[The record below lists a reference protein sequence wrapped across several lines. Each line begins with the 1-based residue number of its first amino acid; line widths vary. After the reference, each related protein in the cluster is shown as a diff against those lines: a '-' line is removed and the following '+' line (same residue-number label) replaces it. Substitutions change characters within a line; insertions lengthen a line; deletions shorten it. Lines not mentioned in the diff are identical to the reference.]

1 MVEPMSA
8 RTGSTATVPVM
19 SKREI
24 LLVMIGLM
32 SGMFLS
38 ALDQTVVS
46 TSMRTI
52 ADDLDGMA
60 LQAWVTT
67 AYMIMST
74 ISTPI
79 YGKLSDIFGRRL
91 LFIIAIVIF
100 LAGSLLAGAAMDM
113 YQLAI
118 YRAVQGL
125 GAGGLMALP
134 LAIMGDMLAPRE
146 RAKYQGFFLAVF
158 GVSSIIG
165 PLIGGLLS
173 GMPEILWLSGWRWV
187 FLINVPI
194 GIIALAVV
202 LRFLHLPRHPRT
214 VRIDWWG
221 AATVII
227 ATVPLLVVAEQ
238 GREWGWGSAAAVVC
252 YVLGVVGAVA
262 FVLVERHMGDDA
274 LIPMKLFRSSTF
286 TMSTILG
293 VFVGFGMFGAM
304 MTIPL
309 YLQLVKGSTPT
320 ESGFQM
326 LPMILGMMIASIMS
340 GQVMARTGSYKWF
353 PRTGTLSMVIGF
365 FLMTFLTF
373 DSPLWFIMVAMF
385 MLGFG
390 LGQLMQTL
398 TVASQNSVGS
408 RDMGVATSSSTFFRS
423 MGGTAGTA
431 ILFSVLFTEI
441 PNKLKEAFA
450 NPTITGPLEAAMRQT
465 GAALAS
471 DPDSVSPKDVQIFE
485 LLSSQDPGAIGNA
498 LNGDTSFL
506 TGANPALAN
515 PFLVGFAE
523 SVVAVYWIGLVV
535 VVVAFVLSWFVKA
548 VPLRQKSAMQE
559 AADENAAIMAE
570 KAAGMTGAM
579 VSAGM
584 EAEVI
589 EAENKAD
596 ARAARTATKARAQS
610 GQSKA
615 AKLKKAS
622 SSAPQQK

>member
-1 MVEPMSA
+1 
-8 RTGSTATVPVM
+8 
-19 SKREI
+19 
-24 LLVMIGLM
+24 
-32 SGMFLS
+32 
-38 ALDQTVVS
+38 
-46 TSMRTI
+46 
-52 ADDLDGMA
+52 
-60 LQAWVTT
+60 
-67 AYMIMST
+67 
-74 ISTPI
+74 
-79 YGKLSDIFGRRL
+79 
-91 LFIIAIVIF
+91 
-100 LAGSLLAGAAMDM
+100 
-113 YQLAI
+113 
-118 YRAVQGL
+118 
-125 GAGGLMALP
+125 
-134 LAIMGDMLAPRE
+134 
-146 RAKYQGFFLAVF
+146 
-158 GVSSIIG
+158 
-165 PLIGGLLS
+165 
-173 GMPEILWLSGWRWV
+173 
-187 FLINVPI
+187 
-194 GIIALAVV
+194 
-202 LRFLHLPRHPRT
+202 
-214 VRIDWWG
+214 
-221 AATVII
+221 
-227 ATVPLLVVAEQ
+227 
-238 GREWGWGSAAAVVC
+238 
-252 YVLGVVGAVA
+252 
-262 FVLVERHMGDDA
+262 
-274 LIPMKLFRSSTF
+274 
-286 TMSTILG
+286 
-293 VFVGFGMFGAM
+293 
-304 MTIPL
+304 
-309 YLQLVKGSTPT
+309 
-320 ESGFQM
+320 
-326 LPMILGMMIASIMS
+326 
-340 GQVMARTGSYKWF
+340 
-353 PRTGTLSMVIGF
+353 
-365 FLMTFLTF
+365 MTFLTF

-471 DPDSVSPKDVQIFE
+471 DPDSVSPNDVQIFE
-485 LLSSQDPGAIGNA
+485 LLSSQDPAAIGNA

-523 SVVAVYWIGLVV
+523 SVVSVYWIGLVV
-535 VVVAFVLSWFVKA
+535 VVIAFVLSWFVKA

-596 ARAARTATKARAQS
+596 ARAARAATKARAQS

-622 SSAPQQK
+622 SSAPLQN

>member
-202 LRFLHLPRHPRT
+202 LRFLHLPRHPRK

-238 GREWGWGSAAAVVC
+238 GREWGWGSAAAIFC

-262 FVLVERHMGDDA
+262 FVLVERRMGDDA

-471 DPDSVSPKDVQIFE
+471 DPDSVSPNDVQIFE
-485 LLSSQDPGAIGNA
+485 LLSSQDPAAIGNA

-596 ARAARTATKARAQS
+596 AQTATKARAQS

-622 SSAPQQK
+622 SSASQQK

>member
-1 MVEPMSA
+1 
-8 RTGSTATVPVM
+8 M